1 MTQIISLNSQIK
13 LIKKALKLDYL
24 YSDRELRHMKKEL
37 SEAQEQLEATRR
49 QQKNGFGY

>member
-1 MTQIISLNSQIK
+1 MTQIFSLNSQIK

-37 SEAQEQLEATRR
+37 SEARECLERERR
-49 QQKNGFGY
+49 QRNNGFGY

>member
-1 MTQIISLNSQIK
+1 MTQIVSLNSQIK

-37 SEAQEQLEATRR
+37 SEAREHLETARR